1 VTKMFCLSRPEQR
14 KALIA
19 LQRSL
24 LDLQHE
30 SSMFAIDA
38 EAQRMKNKQIQKK
51 LTRTVRDSEQEYIT
65 PTHF

>member
-1 VTKMFCLSRPEQR
+1 M
-14 KALIA
+14 
-19 LQRSL
+19 
-24 LDLQHE
+24 DLQHE